1 MYNYSKTLK
10 KNKNLNI
17 LLYFPYRGIGGVS
30 RVFLNIQNLYKS
42 STIKLVDL
50 EDGYMSKNTVFEKS
64 IIDPIKTKKYP
75 KNSIVIF
82 QSLLFWNLKD
92 IKKFPI
98 NTRLI
103 FWNLHPYNL
112 FPYLVSNQGS
122 IWKKY
127 LFVFFYV
134 FSFLRKKKIKKLIEY
149 LIKENSIFFMDY
161 ENKIKTEEFFD
172 IKISN
177 DLFLP
182 IFIKTNFP
190 KRDIVKNKKILKLG
204 YLGRLVD
211 FKVNTLVHL
220 INRLER
226 LETQFEF
233 HVIGEGTSKKE
244 LIQTQK
250 KLKNIKLIFRG
261 EINIEKND
269 QILYEIDL
277 FFAMGHS
284 ILELTARSIP
294 VISMNYSYSKIKK
307 QLKFSWA
314 FENNNYNL
322 AEEVKYDFHFEKS
335 CSLSEKINDL
345 GSNYQLFCNKSLK
358 WVSKYYSEQ
367 TFKTKFDE
375 IVDNSSAN
383 FKDLIK
389 YKLDKPDLISFIYK
403 RIRNK
408 QDTLSYFNQ
417 L

>member
-1 MYNYSKTLK
+1 MN

-42 STIKLVDL
+42 SKIKLVDL
-50 EDGYMSKNTVFEKS
+50 EDGYMSKNTVFNKS
-64 IIDPIKTKKYP
+64 IIDPTKTEKYP

-82 QSLLFWNLKD
+82 QSFLFWNLKD
-92 IKKFPI
+92 IKKFPK

-112 FPYLVSNQGS
+112 YPYLISNQGS
-122 IWKKY
+122 IMKKY
-127 LFVFFYV
+127 LFVFSHF

-149 LIKENSIFFMDY
+149 LSKENSIFFMDY

-172 IKISN
+172 LKIPN
-177 DLFLP
+177 DSYLP
-182 IFIKTNFP
+182 IFTKTNFP
-190 KRDIVKNKKILKLG
+190 KRDIVNNKKILRLG

-211 FKVNTLVHL
+211 FKINTLIHL
-220 INRLER
+220 LNRLDR

-233 HVIGEGTSKKE
+233 HVIGMGTSKKE
-244 LIQTQK
+244 LVQAQK
-250 KLKNIKLIFRG
+250 KLKNIKLFFHG
-261 EINIEKND
+261 EIDIERND

-307 QLKFSWA
+307 YLKFSWA

-322 AEEVKYDFHFEKS
+322 AEEVKNDSHFEKS
-335 CSLSEKINDL
+335 CSLAEKIIDL
-345 GSNYQLFCNKSLK
+345 GSNYQFYCNRSLE

-367 TFKTKFDE
+367 TFKIKFDE
-375 IVDNSSAN
+375 IIDNSSAN

-389 YKLDKPDLISFIYK
+389 YKLDQPDLISFVYK

-408 QDTLSYFNQ
+408 KDTLSYFNQ
-417 L
+417 H